1 MAQNWLL
8 QSLIGLV
15 FVTPAWLA
23 IPFFKEQ
30 YGVQSSVFLV
40 WYMVGCAIMVALY
53 LAAISQNS
61 GGSVAHTLVPS
72 WKTVAYIML
81 VGLVCGGIANIAI
94 FSAVVNAPNPGMAVA
109 VMNGAAALTYLC
121 SVFLARFLPELF
133 SAPPFNWQVFMG
145 IVLVGFGV
153 ALIALK

>member
-23 IPFFKEQ
+23 IPFFREH

-40 WYMVGCAIMVALY
+40 WYMVGCAGMVALY
-53 LAAISQNS
+53 LAVSAQSP
-61 GGSVAHTLVPS
+61 GGSVASTLVPS
-72 WKTVAYIML
+72 WNAVVYIML

-121 SVFLARFLPELF
+121 SIALARFLVTVQY
-133 SAPPFNWQVFMG
+133 W
-145 IVLVGFGV
+145 VLGFRVLAGNSRFFV
-153 ALIALK
+153 K